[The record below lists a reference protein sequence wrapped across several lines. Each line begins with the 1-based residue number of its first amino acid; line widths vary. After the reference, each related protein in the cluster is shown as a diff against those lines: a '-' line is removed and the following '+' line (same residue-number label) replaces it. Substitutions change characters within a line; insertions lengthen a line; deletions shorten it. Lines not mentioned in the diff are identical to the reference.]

1 MAVFAITRK
10 GKRAMKLQRDYLR
23 SGKRVG
29 TNYEVFPDYMMLGQ
43 PHFRVRK

>member
-1 MAVFAITRK
+1 MAIYAITRK
-10 GKRAMKLQRDYLR
+10 GNRAMKLRRDYLR

-29 TNYEVFPDYMMLGQ
+29 TNCDMFPDHMMLDQ